1 MIQVPLHPHE
11 TLKKKKSTLGN
22 HSSLSKK
29 FKNFDVTFI
38 KQVPFHPRE
47 RKKRSEKLDEKAHI
61 IKEIAG
67 AKPKS
72 IKAKRKID
80 RMKNI
85 NDYIRAAN

>member
-1 MIQVPLHPHE
+1 MKHL
-11 TLKKKKSTLGN
+11 KKKSTLGN
-22 HSSLSKK
+22 HCSLSKK
-29 FKNFDVTFI
+29 FKNFDVNFI

-61 IKEIAG
+61 IKEIA
-67 AKPKS
+67 ATKPKS

>member
-1 MIQVPLHPHE
+1 M
-11 TLKKKKSTLGN
+11 
-22 HSSLSKK
+22 
-29 FKNFDVTFI
+29 
-38 KQVPFHPRE
+38 PFHPRE
-47 RKKRSEKLDEKAHI
+47 WRKRSEKLDEKAHI

>member
-1 MIQVPLHPHE
+1 MMLLIMM
-11 TLKKKKSTLGN
+11 LGN
-22 HSSLSKK
+22 DVTL
-29 FKNFDVTFI
+29 FDVTFI